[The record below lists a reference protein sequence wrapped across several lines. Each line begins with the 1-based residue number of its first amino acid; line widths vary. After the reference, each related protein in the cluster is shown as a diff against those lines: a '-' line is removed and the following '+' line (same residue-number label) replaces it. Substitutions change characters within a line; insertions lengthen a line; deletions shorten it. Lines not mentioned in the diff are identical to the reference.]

1 MIEINYSTM
10 KITVILL
17 ALSLLCLFSC
27 KDKKVKE
34 ELTTQKVEVVE
45 VAKPEPVAPPKEE
58 PKPVVKQV
66 NYYLVAGC
74 FKIPEN
80 AERLQ
85 AKLIQEGYDSRIV
98 PFYNMSMVTY
108 DGYETRKEAQV
119 ALNRIVREP
128 GKERTWVYPTAF
140 NTALTTLVLFNSR
153 KRITTIHINSEKVR
167 CTPILRRF
175 CKGSFGSIFKKSILK
190 EVVKEVRE
198 ESTEE

>member
-1 MIEINYSTM
+1 M

-58 PKPVVKQV
+58 PKPVV

-128 GKERTWVYPTAF
+128 GKERTWVYP
-140 NTALTTLVLFNSR
+140 
-153 KRITTIHINSEKVR
+153 VR
-167 CTPILRRF
+167 
-175 CKGSFGSIFKKSILK
+175 
-190 EVVKEVRE
+190 
-198 ESTEE
+198 

>member
-1 MIEINYSTM
+1 M

-17 ALSLLCLFSC
+17 TLSLLCLFSC

-34 ELTTQKVEVVE
+34 ELTTQKVEIVE
-45 VAKPEPVAPPKEE
+45 EAKPEPVVVPREE
-58 PKPVVKQV
+58 LKPVVKQI

-74 FKIPEN
+74 FKVPGN

-85 AKLIQEGYDSRIV
+85 AELIREGYDSRIV

-128 GKERTWVYPTAF
+128 EKELTWVYP
-140 NTALTTLVLFNSR
+140 
-153 KRITTIHINSEKVR
+153 
-167 CTPILRRF
+167 
-175 CKGSFGSIFKKSILK
+175 
-190 EVVKEVRE
+190 VK
-198 ESTEE
+198 

>member
-34 ELTTQKVEVVE
+34 ELT
-45 VAKPEPVAPPKEE
+45 VAPPKEE

-128 GKERTWVYPTAF
+128 GKERTWVYP
-140 NTALTTLVLFNSR
+140 
-153 KRITTIHINSEKVR
+153 VR
-167 CTPILRRF
+167 
-175 CKGSFGSIFKKSILK
+175 
-190 EVVKEVRE
+190 
-198 ESTEE
+198 

>member
-85 AKLIQEGYDSRIV
+85 AKLIQEGYD
-98 PFYNMSMVTY
+98 
-108 DGYETRKEAQV
+108 GYETRKEAQV

-128 GKERTWVYPTAF
+128 GKELTWVYP
-140 NTALTTLVLFNSR
+140 
-153 KRITTIHINSEKVR
+153 VR
-167 CTPILRRF
+167 
-175 CKGSFGSIFKKSILK
+175 
-190 EVVKEVRE
+190 
-198 ESTEE
+198 

>member
-74 FKIPEN
+74 FKIPE
-80 AERLQ
+80 
-85 AKLIQEGYDSRIV
+85 D
-98 PFYNMSMVTY
+98 
-108 DGYETRKEAQV
+108 
-119 ALNRIVREP
+119 
-128 GKERTWVYPTAF
+128 
-140 NTALTTLVLFNSR
+140 
-153 KRITTIHINSEKVR
+153 EK
-167 CTPILRRF
+167 
-175 CKGSFGSIFKKSILK
+175 
-190 EVVKEVRE
+190 
-198 ESTEE
+198 

>member
-85 AKLIQEGYDSRIV
+85 EGYDSRIV

-128 GKERTWVYPTAF
+128 GKELTWVYP
-140 NTALTTLVLFNSR
+140 
-153 KRITTIHINSEKVR
+153 VR
-167 CTPILRRF
+167 
-175 CKGSFGSIFKKSILK
+175 
-190 EVVKEVRE
+190 
-198 ESTEE
+198 

>member
-58 PKPVVKQV
+58 PKPV
-66 NYYLVAGC
+66 AGC

-128 GKERTWVYPTAF
+128 GKELTWVYP
-140 NTALTTLVLFNSR
+140 
-153 KRITTIHINSEKVR
+153 VR
-167 CTPILRRF
+167 
-175 CKGSFGSIFKKSILK
+175 
-190 EVVKEVRE
+190 
-198 ESTEE
+198 